1 MGCDYYIIKQLEVKH
16 INDDDEE
23 EVSYIELERER
34 CYFYDEP
41 DSQDSDDSTDS
52 ESYNSRFNRKY
63 SKYLEVNYQPRILF
77 QNGKWKNEKVQ
88 DKYEDVIRGEIGCDM
103 IVSIIKQEVRYLR

>member
-1 MGCDYYIIKQLEVKH
+1 MGCDYYIIKQLEVRH

-23 EVSYIELERER
+23 EVSYIELERDR

-52 ESYNSRFNRKY
+52 ESYNTQFHRKY
-63 SKYLEVNYQPRILF
+63 DKYLEVTYQPRILF
-77 QNGKWKNEKVQ
+77 QNNKWKSEKVQ
-88 DKYEDVIRGEIGCDM
+88 DKYEDIIRNEINNDM
-103 IVSIIKQEVRYLR
+103 LVKIIKQEVRYFR